1 MPKIRTTITI
11 DDELLKE
18 VTELAEKEE
27 RSMSQQIVYFIK
39 EGMKRERIK
48 SEVNREE

>member
-1 MPKIRTTITI
+1 MPKVRTTITI
-11 DDELLKE
+11 DDDLLKE

-39 EGMKRERIK
+39 MGMKGEK
-48 SEVNREE
+48 NKK